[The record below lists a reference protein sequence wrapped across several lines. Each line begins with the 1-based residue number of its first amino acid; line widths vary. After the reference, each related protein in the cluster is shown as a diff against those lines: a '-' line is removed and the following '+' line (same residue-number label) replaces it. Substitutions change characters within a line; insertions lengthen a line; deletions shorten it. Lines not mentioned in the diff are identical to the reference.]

1 MSKSEYEQLLSERDT
16 YKTQVANGASSA
28 QVLNAIAEVAVND
41 LAFEKV
47 WRSDRKIADKVA
59 QHFGRKDGQTL
70 YEELQAK
77 YGEDFK
83 APITGKD
90 IEETSKKIVE
100 ENLAE
105 SELQSFLDKKG
116 IKKGG
121 KAFTSF
127 MSEFDEM
134 MN

>member
-59 QHFGRKDGQTL
+59 QHF
-70 YEELQAK
+70 
-77 YGEDFK
+77 
-83 APITGKD
+83 
-90 IEETSKKIVE
+90 
-100 ENLAE
+100 
-105 SELQSFLDKKG
+105 
-116 IKKGG
+116 
-121 KAFTSF
+121 
-127 MSEFDEM
+127 
-134 MN
+134 